1 MSTFCARWPGNK
13 ISEMKSVKMSPIG
26 SEPED
31 HGYSAFDLLEQMPS
45 VMLIITSVS
54 TFPSLSLLNNI
65 FSKGELDSGMSGG
78 VCWEK
83 FEISNYDLEELKKE
97 VSKKYNVEFKGN
109 PELDSLS
116 SYSEWASKA
125 LKYCRSGN

>member
-1 MSTFCARWPGNK
+1 
-13 ISEMKSVKMSPIG
+13 MKSVKMAPTG

-31 HGYSAFDLLEQMPS
+31 HGYLVIDILEQMPS
-45 VMLIITSVS
+45 VMLIITSTS
-54 TFPSLSLLNNI
+54 TFPSLALLNNI
-65 FSKGELDSGMSGG
+65 FLKGELDSGMSGG

-83 FEISNYDLEELKKE
+83 FEISADDLDELKIE
-97 VSKKYNVEFKGN
+97 VSKKYNVDFRSN

-125 LKYCRSGN
+125 LKYCRSRN

>member
-1 MSTFCARWPGNK
+1 
-13 ISEMKSVKMSPIG
+13 MKSVKMAPTG

-31 HGYSAFDLLEQMPS
+31 HGYLVIDLLEQMPS
-45 VMLIITSVS
+45 VMLIITLAS

-83 FEISNYDLEELKKE
+83 FEISNDDLEELKKE
-97 VSKKYNVEFKGN
+97 ISKKYNVDFKRN
-109 PELDSLS
+109 PELESLS
-116 SYSEWASKA
+116 LYSEWVNKA